1 MGRHTGK
8 AIAVGMVRPQA
19 RARTIA
25 EAGPIR
31 LVVRERLAERVREL
45 ARASG
50 AASVE
55 SYCEMMLEWFVVEH
69 RSGKDRPDPLRHGN
83 RHNDEWEAT

>member
-1 MGRHTGK
+1 MPKAEGAAVLGTLRTGP
-8 AIAVGMVRPQA
+8 R
-19 RARTIA
+19 RRTIA

-45 ARASG
+45 AKASG

-69 RSGKDRPDPLRHGN
+69 RSGKERVDPLRHAS

>member
-1 MGRHTGK
+1 MPKADGAAVLGTLRTG
-8 AIAVGMVRPQA
+8 A

-25 EAGPIR
+25 ETGPITV
-31 LVVRERLAERVREL
+31 VVRGRLAERVREL
-45 ARASG
+45 ARASV

-55 SYCEMMLEWFVVEH
+55 SYCEEMLEYFVVEH
-69 RSGKDRPDPLRHGN
+69 RSGKERPELVRHGN